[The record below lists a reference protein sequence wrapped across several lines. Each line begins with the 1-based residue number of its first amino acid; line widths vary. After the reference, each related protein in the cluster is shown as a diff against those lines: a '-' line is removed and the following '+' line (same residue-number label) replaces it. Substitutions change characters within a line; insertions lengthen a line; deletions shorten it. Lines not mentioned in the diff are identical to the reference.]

1 MGECFL
7 QNFCCIF
14 VLLIQLEIHFFGPKT
29 QHLKLQPNAKNAIW
43 NWQSCMFR
51 KPSKYKA
58 SQEVEVYLTAKLMR
72 ASLCMWMFHVTIK
85 ASNLHQ
91 IPHEYAIT
99 NLGYKSKEHNFQCL
113 EIIKEQQPTEM
124 RVLKQLKEIWNL
136 FQIVIIILI
145 LRPQS
150 ISNRR
155 VKHKILSTLESKP
168 IKQATVHSLMDSLYL
183 EFFLT
188 HEQQLNQLLGYC
200 SFFKNFFFFYYNH
213 QILNKKMLEDV

>member
-124 RVLKQLKEIWNL
+124 RVFKVAKRDLEPFLNCYYYFDSSALRSQLPVNGLLVTWCVCITSL
-136 FQIVIIILI
+136 SVIG
-145 LRPQS
+145 S
-150 ISNRR
+150 
-155 VKHKILSTLESKP
+155 
-168 IKQATVHSLMDSLYL
+168 
-183 EFFLT
+183 EFFSC
-188 HEQQLNQLLGYC
+188 EIVRN
-200 SFFKNFFFFYYNH
+200 
-213 QILNKKMLEDV
+213 